1 MSDSAFAGLAVGEQF
16 MGDFSRQ
23 LMAVNR
29 ASHPGR
35 STDDEVDIELE
46 NELAPRRGYDDKLTR
61 EEKLQDMVE
70 RMCDWDRSEDSIPE
84 SGFYLWPLVHE
95 HVRTTD
101 TRKSRVMLAILE
113 HMLVNGVMQCPP
125 STLTTWGVP
134 RFQQQLSSFEEFQPR
149 LQKLFDGPR
158 SAASRQISVA
168 IWLATTLRTDPQY
181 ATLVDRL
188 ASVFPI
194 PVPTAADHSETDDDT
209 PVPKLRKASADAPAD
224 VEKTQ
229 VTGHTYTNPCRAV
242 ILTHCCREVFFVSSS
257 RVPRVFRSKR
267 MLLISFLPRRRQ
279 LRPPPMLSSRPR

>member
-1 MSDSAFAGLAVGEQF
+1 
-16 MGDFSRQ
+16 
-23 LMAVNR
+23 
-29 ASHPGR
+29 
-35 STDDEVDIELE
+35 VDIELE

-95 HVRTTD
+95 LRTTD

-134 RFQQQLSSFEEFQPR
+134 RFQKQLSSFEEFQPR

-168 IWLATTLRTDPQY
+168 IWLATVLRTDPCY

-188 ASVFPI
+188 ASVFQMS
-194 PVPTAADHSETDDDT
+194 VPTATDHSETEDDT
-209 PVPKLRKASADAPAD
+209 ERLPAERKASADAPAD

-229 VTGHTYTNPCRAV
+229 VTGEENRIVDGCRCAV
-242 ILTHCCREVFFVSSS
+242 VKGVVIFQPVSACTRS
-257 RVPRVFRSKR
+257 RK
-267 MLLISFLPRRRQ
+267 LLPIKLLPN
-279 LRPPPMLSSRPR
+279 